1 MLLRSRGRYGED
13 YFTLSS
19 TYFQGRPPKSVN
31 FYWRR
36 FAVADI
42 PLHSQEAFDTWL
54 RERWYEKDALMEEYV
69 ATGRFP
75 ANGAGVKGHIETEVK
90 TQHWWEFGRI
100 YMMIGTFASIFHIM
114 LKLVRLMVRR

>member
-1 MLLRSRGRYGED
+1 MPPSRGKYGED

-42 PLHSQEAFDTWL
+42 PLDNQEEFDKWL
-54 RERWYEKDALMEEYV
+54 RERWYEKDALLEEYV
-69 ATGRFP
+69 STGRFP
-75 ANGAGVKGHIETEVK
+75 ANGAGIKGHIETEVK
-90 TQHWWEFGRI
+90 TQHWWEFI
-100 YMMIGTFASIFHIM
+100 KVYAMIGAFALLLNIM
-114 LKLVRLMVRR
+114 IKVVRLLVRS

>member
-1 MLLRSRGRYGED
+1 MFRSRGGYGED

-42 PLHSQEAFDTWL
+42 PLENQEDFDKWL
-54 RERWYEKDALMEEYV
+54 RERWYEKDALLEQYV
-69 ATGRFP
+69 STGRFP
-75 ANGAGVKGHIETEVK
+75 ANGAGTKGHLETEVK
-90 TQHWWEFGRI
+90 TEYWWEFVKI
-100 YMMIGTFASIFHIM
+100 YMLAGTFGLMFNIL
-114 LKLVRLMVRR
+114 LKVVRFMIQA